1 MRSEGERALLTA
13 ARKGIPDRTMLA
25 EQTEKTGTAA
35 VEELPLNQW
44 RPRGRAS

>member
-1 MRSEGERALLTA
+1 MRSEGRAGALDG
-13 ARKGIPDRTMLA
+13 ARKGISDRTMLA